1 MRDVPESMP
10 SRKIV
15 TAKEAVRRNA
25 RSLHV
30 ATTVIGR
37 VQPGAKYP
45 VDGNGTAAIATLV
58 TLSALVA
65 LFTLFALVVLAA
77 LFALADDNMRRC
89 VDGTMA

>member
-1 MRDVPESMP
+1 MP

-65 LFTLFALVVLAA
+65 LVALFTLFALVVLVA